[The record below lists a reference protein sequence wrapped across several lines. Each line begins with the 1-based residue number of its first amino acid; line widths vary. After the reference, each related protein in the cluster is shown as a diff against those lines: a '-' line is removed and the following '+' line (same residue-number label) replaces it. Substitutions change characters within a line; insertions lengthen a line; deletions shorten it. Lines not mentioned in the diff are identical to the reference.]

1 MNFIC
6 KEHQQINRNIFFVV
20 TQVPFKVIQVIVEE
34 KVITYDG
41 GMILPVLQMR
51 KVRLSVM

>member
-6 KEHQQINRNIFFVV
+6 KEHQQINRNIFFIV

-34 KVITYDG
+34 KVTTYDG

-51 KVRLSVM
+51 KVRLRVM

>member
-6 KEHQQINRNIFFVV
+6 KEHQQINRNIFFIV

-51 KVRLSVM
+51 KVRLSIM